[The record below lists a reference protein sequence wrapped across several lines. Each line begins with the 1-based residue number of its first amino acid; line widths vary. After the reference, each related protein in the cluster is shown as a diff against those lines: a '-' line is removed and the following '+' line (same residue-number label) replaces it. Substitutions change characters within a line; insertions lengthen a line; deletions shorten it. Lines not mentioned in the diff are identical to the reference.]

1 MHNALWVFVGG
12 GTGALLRYGVSVLVN
27 WVGWHNTISTLLVN
41 ILGSFLLGW
50 ISVSCTGSIRTND
63 TFRLLLAVGL
73 CGGFTTFGTFSSDIV
88 NLLRNGAWAQAL
100 AYAFCSVLLSVAAFG
115 CAFLLQSPSRAWSLG
130 THFWIRNDQA
140 FPRIDVLESDWFR
153 VVLAN
158 ANGCFSATFILFSF
172 SRIPLSPKVYTSPS
186 KGIYL
191 SFNMYITFAQYVY
204 TFWGIW
210 MSKAHSNKVET

>member
-1 MHNALWVFVGG
+1 MISHCTLSLAAHYETSLYRRPLSGCKRSVVQQNIQPKASKFNKSFLSLANRMHNALWVFVGG

-115 CAFLLQSPSRAWSLG
+115 CAFLLQSPSRA
-130 THFWIRNDQA
+130 
-140 FPRIDVLESDWFR
+140 
-153 VVLAN
+153 
-158 ANGCFSATFILFSF
+158 
-172 SRIPLSPKVYTSPS
+172 
-186 KGIYL
+186 
-191 SFNMYITFAQYVY
+191 
-204 TFWGIW
+204 
-210 MSKAHSNKVET
+210 

>member
-100 AYAFCSVLLSVAAFG
+100 AYAFLLCSIERCRLRLCFSSPIPITCVISWH
-115 CAFLLQSPSRAWSLG
+115 AFLNQKRSSVSPNRCIRIRLISRGA
-130 THFWIRNDQA
+130 
-140 FPRIDVLESDWFR
+140 
-153 VVLAN
+153 
-158 ANGCFSATFILFSF
+158 C
-172 SRIPLSPKVYTSPS
+172 
-186 KGIYL
+186 
-191 SFNMYITFAQYVY
+191 
-204 TFWGIW
+204 
-210 MSKAHSNKVET
+210 

>member
-115 CAFLLQSPSRAWSLG
+115 CAFLLQSPSRAWPPD
-130 THFWIRNDQA
+130 THFLIRIDQA
-140 FPRIDVLESDWFR
+140 FLRIDVLDSYWFR
-153 VVLAN
+153 VALAN

-172 SRIPLSPKVYTSPS
+172 SRIPLSPQRYIPLHQKVYTFHSIC
-186 KGIYL
+186 IYL
-191 SFNMYITFAQYVY
+191 SLNRYIPFEEYKYQKHTV
-204 TFWGIW
+204 I
-210 MSKAHSNKVET
+210 K